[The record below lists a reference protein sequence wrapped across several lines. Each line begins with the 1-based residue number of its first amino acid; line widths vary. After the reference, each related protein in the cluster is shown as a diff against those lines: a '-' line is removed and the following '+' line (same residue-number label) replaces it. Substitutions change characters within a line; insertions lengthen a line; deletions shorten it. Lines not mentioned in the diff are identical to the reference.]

1 MQPSRIIDRR
11 LFGCYVLHHSD
22 AYGDAEGNTMKAIT
36 LRNLPPQLD
45 RTIRERAKK
54 KGVSVNKVVIGL
66 LQDHLGE
73 SERKTVRRYHDLDDL
88 SGSWTR
94 QEAEAFDRAL
104 EKQRGI
110 DLEMWK

>member
-1 MQPSRIIDRR
+1 
-11 LFGCYVLHHSD
+11 
-22 AYGDAEGNTMKAIT
+22 MKAVT

-45 RTIRERAKK
+45 RAIRERAKK

-66 LQDHLGE
+66 LQDRLGE
-73 SERKTVRRYHDLDDL
+73 SERKTVRRYHVLDDL
-88 SGSWTR
+88 GGSWTR

>member
-1 MQPSRIIDRR
+1 MM
-11 LFGCYVLHHSD
+11 HSD
-22 AYGDAEGNTMKAIT
+22 ASCDAEGGAMKAVT

-66 LQDHLGE
+66 LQEHLGE
-73 SERKTVRRYHDLDDL
+73 SERKMVRQYHDLDEL
-88 SGSWTR
+88 AGSWSK

-104 EKQRGI
+104 AKQRGI
-110 DLEMWK
+110 DLEMWT

>member
-54 KGVSVNKVVIGL
+54 KGVSVNKVVIGP

-110 DLEMWK
+110 DSEMWK

>member
-1 MQPSRIIDRR
+1 
-11 LFGCYVLHHSD
+11 
-22 AYGDAEGNTMKAIT
+22 MKAIT

>member
-1 MQPSRIIDRR
+1 
-11 LFGCYVLHHSD
+11 
-22 AYGDAEGNTMKAIT
+22 MKAIT

-110 DLEMWK
+110 DSEMWK

>member
-1 MQPSRIIDRR
+1 
-11 LFGCYVLHHSD
+11 
-22 AYGDAEGNTMKAIT
+22 MKAVT

-45 RTIRERAKK
+45 RTIRQRAKQ

-73 SERKTVRRYHDLDDL
+73 SEQKRTRRYHDLDEL
-88 SGSWTR
+88 AGSWDK
-94 QEAEAFDRAL
+94 QDAEAFDRAL
-104 EKQRGI
+104 AKQRGI

>member
-1 MQPSRIIDRR
+1 
-11 LFGCYVLHHSD
+11 
-22 AYGDAEGNTMKAIT
+22 MKAVT

-54 KGVSVNKVVIGL
+54 KAVSVNKVVIGL

-73 SERKTVRRYHDLDDL
+73 SERTMVRQYHDLDDL
-88 SGSWTR
+88 AGSWSK

-104 EKQRGI
+104 AKQRGI
-110 DLEMWK
+110 DLEMWT